1 MDITISC
8 CDGNV
13 VCDRD
18 TIIQHSNIL
27 SKHFSEVEV
36 CSCNCDVII
45 PDLNIDLVRLAI
57 SLLERGKSDVVE
69 LAKDLHETVALV
81 YSLLQIDCVSTWK
94 ESFLNP
100 DTVYIQE
107 MESYSSVWTCPSCNH
122 SFNSRSRLHFCS
134 KLLEIFLCRILEL
147 LRKINYKIAIVK
159 FRTI

>member
-8 CDGNV
+8 CDRNV

-57 SLLERGKSDVVE
+57 SLLGRGKSDVVE
-69 LAKDLHETVALV
+69 LAKDLHETVAPV
-81 YSLLQIDCVSTWK
+81 YSLLQIDCVSTC
-94 ESFLNP
+94 EGSFLNP
-100 DTVYIQE
+100 DTGYIQE
-107 MESYSSVWTCPSCNH
+107 IESHSFSVWTCPSCNH
-122 SFNSRSRLHFCS
+122 SLNSRKARKQHLKRTRACQ
-134 KLLEIFLCRILEL
+134 IPRQEL
-147 LRKINYKIAIVK
+147 QYHVPGS
-159 FRTI
+159 T